1 MRFGVR
7 EVTDVVFRSIGNTS
21 LGGFV
26 FTDGQPVIFIDS
38 SKMSTLETTVATVYA
53 QGGRGNTRLLAW
65 DGDKQATF
73 KFEDALVS
81 PLSLSVL
88 SSASSQTGNQS
99 SLVFHMNEK
108 AFFSTNSA
116 GPITLNTIP
125 GASITVNSDYSFT
138 IIPLDAT
145 GDIRTSI
152 SSFTTLASVIGNT
165 ASITAATSNTAN
177 AGQLTITLGLS
188 AAAGISYGSQNN
200 GNYLLD
206 YYVIDPSSGG
216 SLIQIDPAKFGGYYY
231 MEANTLFRGLDGKD
245 YPAQITLPKMKV
257 KTQFTLTM
265 SPTGDPTTFSFE
277 VDALPGRTRQNKG
290 TDVLYEILIG
300 GTSSTTI

>member
-7 EVTDVVFRSIGNTS
+7 EVTDIVFRSIGNTS
-21 LGGFV
+21 LGGFI

-53 QGGRGNTRLLAW
+53 QGGRGNPRLLAW
-65 DGDKQATF
+65 DGDKTATF

-88 SSASSQTGNQS
+88 SSASSQTGNLS
-99 SLVFHMNEK
+99 NLVFHMNERV
-108 AFFSTNSA
+108 FFNTSSV
-116 GPITLNTIP
+116 GPVILNTIP
-125 GASITVNSDYSFT
+125 GAGITVNSDYSFT

-145 GDIRTSI
+145 GDIRTGISNYIVQSSI
-152 SSFTTLASVIGNT
+152 LATS
-165 ASITAATSNTAN
+165 APYTAAASTATN
-177 AGQLTITLGLS
+177 AGQITITL
-188 AAAGISYGSQNN
+188 AAASGVATFGSQDN
-200 GNYLLD
+200 GNYIID
-206 YYVIDPSSGG
+206 YYVVDPSSKG
-216 SLIQIDPAKFGGYYY
+216 SQIQVDPQKFGGYYY
-231 MEANTLFRGLDGKD
+231 IEANTLFRGLDGKD
-245 YPAQITLPKMKV
+245 YPAQITLPKVKI

-277 VDALPGRTRQNKG
+277 ADALPGRTRQNKG

-300 GTSSTTI
+300 GTSTTNI

>member
-7 EVTDVVFRSIGNTS
+7 EVTDIVFRSIGNTS
-21 LGGFV
+21 LGGYI

-53 QGGRGNTRLLAW
+53 QGGRGNPRLLAW
-65 DGDKQATF
+65 DGDKTATF
-73 KFEDALVS
+73 RFEDALVS

-88 SSASSQTGNQS
+88 SSASSQTGNLS
-99 SLVFHMNEK
+99 NLVFHMNERVY
-108 AFFSTNSA
+108 FNSA
-116 GPITLNTIP
+116 TATVVLNTIP
-125 GASITVNSDYSFT
+125 GSVLTVTSDYSFT
-138 IIPLDAT
+138 VIPLDAT
-145 GDIRTSI
+145 GDIRTGI
-152 SSFTTLASVIGNT
+152 ANYTTLGGAVGNT
-165 ASITAATSNTAN
+165 TNITAASSTAIN
-177 AGQLTITLGLS
+177 AGQLTISLATNVTSFGNQD
-188 AAAGISYGSQNN
+188 G
-200 GNYLLD
+200 GNYIID
-206 YYVIDPSSGG
+206 YYVIDQSTKG
-216 SLIQIDPAKFGGYYY
+216 SQIQIDPQKFGGYYY
-231 MEANTLFRGLDGKD
+231 IEANTLFRGLDGKD

>member
-21 LGGFV
+21 LGGFI

-53 QGGRGNTRLLAW
+53 QGGRGNPRLLAW
-65 DGDKQATF
+65 DGDKTATF

-99 SLVFHMNEK
+99 NLVFHMNERV
-108 AFFSTNSA
+108 FFNTSSV
-116 GPITLNTIP
+116 GPVILNTIP

-138 IIPLDAT
+138 IIPLDST
-145 GDIRTSI
+145 GDIRTAI
-152 SSFTTLASVIGNT
+152 SNYLTQTSALPTSALY
-165 ASITAATSNTAN
+165 TAAASTATN
-177 AGQLTITLGLS
+177 AGQITITLS
-188 AAAGISYGSQNN
+188 AASGVATWGTQDL
-200 GNYLLD
+200 GNYIID
-206 YYVIDPSSGG
+206 YYVVDPSTKG
-216 SLIQIDPAKFGGYYY
+216 SLIQVDPQKFGGYYY

-245 YPAQITLPKMKV
+245 YPAQITLPKVKI

-277 VDALPGRTRQNKG
+277 ADALPGRTRQNKG

-300 GTSSTTI
+300 GTSTTNI